1 MITANRIIKIFAKF
15 LLSLTSLII
24 IDSNFASDLRFEQL
38 TIKSGL
44 PSLVVN
50 QIMQDSDGYI
60 WFATHKGVVKYNG
73 YYFENFNSQSTPSLL
88 NDTSY
93 KIIEDKDHN
102 YWITSEGGLTKINGD
117 YSSYYFD
124 GYVSNIIAT
133 KNNLLVVFK
142 NILYSYNSNA
152 DAFEKFE
159 GFPLPKNITSIYS
172 IGDSS
177 IIINKK
183 NESFYYNDDLNE
195 YKKIEGFSNV
205 KVDDYIEFDNYYL
218 IVLRNK
224 GLYKFYKS
232 SKTIE
237 KIENLSLLSTHI
249 VGIKSFPENKDYN
262 LIVIYDNGDSTRLNT
277 NNDYYIHQRN
287 NKNIEVMDF
296 LVDNSGVLWL
306 ATKKSGVFKYSFLK
320 DGTLLTKLNEPPTNM
335 FSINKDIY
343 YTDKENIYCLSDG
356 CTDLKYLNL
365 KYVWEVKTIDN
376 ENYFI
381 SHKGGLSKYNSK
393 TKKLVLLS
401 DNITAYTFSIGSSN
415 EIFYFASSKRGINQ
429 FFIKENKVINLLDE
443 NSLFGELGTY
453 ALRSHYKNGVIY
465 IGTINGLYS
474 YNLVNNS
481 EYLYEETK
489 SLNINDVVA
498 SNNGLWISIQSK
510 GLYYLNFSDNQLD
523 FIKVAS
529 KDISN
534 ISIIDKKLYLSH
546 KDGIIEYD
554 VNTLE
559 QKNYKSLFVDLDF
572 EFLNSNSIND
582 KENIYFATSNGYLTV
597 SKKDI
602 QVNNYK
608 ALTRI
613 DKITINDEE
622 KDILSI
628 DDLDYEDNNIR
639 VYFSSSDNS
648 FPENITFKYR
658 LIGFND
664 SWKITSNNFVDY
676 TNLSSGKYVFEVLAS
691 NSDGIFEGEPNF
703 YSFNIKKPWWYFVL
717 FILAGFTFI
726 LLCFIAVNRYW
737 QIKQL
742 KLKAI
747 TDSTTGI
754 YNRYKFN
761 IEVEKSISK
770 NIPFSLIFLDLDHFK
785 EINDSLGHD
794 AGDDYI
800 SHIAKTIRESVG
812 KNGIVARIGGD
823 EFAVLFFKY
832 FKNKNTKK
840 SIIHKILMDVRKE
853 HTLKNKI
860 IKGSASIG
868 VVNFPE
874 NGNTTQQLL
883 QHADVAM
890 YASKN
895 NGRNNITFFDDEM
908 IKDFN
913 EKAEIRYQL
922 KNAVIENEFE
932 LHYQPKVCKHTQKYI
947 GFESLIRWNS
957 KDRGMVSP
965 AIFIPES
972 ENNGTILEIG
982 KWVIFETCRK
992 AAYLDSKGL
1001 LKDNIS
1007 LNMSPKQFMQ
1017 ENIDEILRKA
1027 IAMHSVNPKKI
1038 EIEITES
1045 VFASDTR
1052 KILRVMNK
1060 IKKLGVSIALDDF
1073 GSGYSS
1079 LSYLTKFPID
1089 TLKIDRAFVRD
1100 IENNKTNIKVL
1111 KNIFNLAKDLGMSV
1125 VVEGVETKEQ
1135 LDIISQYDFKSIQ
1148 GFYYS
1153 PPIKC
1158 KDVEDSIK

>member
-1 MITANRIIKIFAKF
+1 MIAANKIIKIFVKI
-15 LLSLTSLII
+15 LLSVTSLII

-44 PSLVVN
+44 PSLAVN
-50 QIMQDSDGYI
+50 QIIQDSDGYI
-60 WFATHKGVVKYNG
+60 WFATRKGIVKYNG
-73 YYFENFNSQSTPSLL
+73 YYFENFNSQSNPSLL

-93 KIIEDKDHN
+93 KIIEDLNHN
-102 YWITSEGGLTKINGD
+102 YWITSEGGLTKIND
-117 YSSYYFD
+117 YDASYYFD
-124 GYVSNIIAT
+124 GYISNIILTDNNFFAT
-133 KNNLLVVFK
+133 FK
-142 NILYSYNSNA
+142 NDIYVYNRVL
-152 DAFEKFE
+152 DQFELFNDIPFSKE
-159 GFPLPKNITSIYS
+159 ISSIYPVGKNS
-172 IGDSS
+172 FIV
-177 IIINKK
+177 NKAK
-183 NESFYYNDDLNE
+183 ESFYYNDKT
-195 YKKIEGFSNV
+195 KKHQKLLDFNNL
-205 KVDDYIEFDNYYL
+205 KVEDYVEFENYYIIATKDTGIFKIDKTTN
-218 IVLRNK
+218 IV
-224 GLYKFYKS
+224 
-232 SKTIE
+232 SKI
-237 KIENLSLLSTHI
+237 KNLNLLPYNISGIQYLDSHKNYNFI
-249 VGIKSFPENKDYN
+249 VVYE
-262 LIVIYDNGDSTRLNT
+262 NGDITKLNL
-277 NNDYYIHQRN
+277 NNNYYIHQKN
-287 NKNIEVMDF
+287 KKNIEVSDVLF
-296 LVDNSGVLWL
+296 DDSGVFWMT
-306 ATKKSGVFKYSFLK
+306 TKNDGVFKYSFLK
-320 DGTLLTKLNEPPTNM
+320 DGANLTVLNESPTNI
-335 FSINKDIY
+335 FTIANEAY
-343 YTDKENIYCLSDG
+343 YTNKEKTFCITNLCKHLP
-356 CTDLKYLNL
+356 YLNL
-365 KYVWEVKTIDN
+365 KHVWEVKTLDN
-376 ENYFI
+376 INYFI
-381 SHKGGLSKYNSK
+381 SHKGGFSRYNIK
-393 TKKLVLLS
+393 TKKLSLIS
-401 DNITAYTFSIGSSN
+401 NNITAYTFSFGNQN
-415 EIFYFASSKRGINQ
+415 EIYYFSSSKKGINKYLLDTNE
-429 FFIKENKVINLLDE
+429 FINILDE
-443 NSLFGELGTY
+443 NSIFKEIGTY
-453 ALRSHYKNGVIY
+453 ALRSHYSSDVIY

-474 YNLVNNS
+474 YNLITK
-481 EYLYEETK
+481 EEILYPETQ
-489 SLNINDVVA
+489 SLNINDLLA
-498 SNNGLWISIQSK
+498 TENGIWLAVQSK
-510 GLYYLNFSDNQLD
+510 GLYFLD
-523 FIKVAS
+523 FNTNKLNPLNL
-529 KDISN
+529 KGNDFSN
-534 ISIIDKKLYLSH
+534 ITLYNNSLYLTH
-546 KDGIIEYD
+546 NDGVIRYD
-554 VNTLE
+554 LSTKKQND
-559 QKNYKSLFVDLDF
+559 YKSLFVDLDF
-572 EFLNSNSIND
+572 EFANSNWTQDSLYA
-582 KENIYFATSNGYLTV
+582 YFGTNNGYLTI
-597 SKKDI
+597 SKNDI
-602 QVNNYK
+602 EINKYK
-608 ALTRI
+608 AFTRI
-613 DKITINDEE
+613 DKIIINDEE
-622 KDILSI
+622 KNILTV
-628 DDLDYEDNNIR
+628 DDLDYENNNLR

-648 FPENITFKYR
+648 FPENIKYKYR
-658 LIGFND
+658 LFGFNNN
-664 SWKITSNNFVDY
+664 WKITSNNFVDY
-676 TNLSSGKYVFEVLAS
+676 TNLSSGKYIFEVLAS
-691 NSDGIFEGEPNF
+691 NSDGIFTGEPTF

-717 FILAGFTFI
+717 FILCGFTVVLI
-726 LLCFIAVNRYW
+726 CFIALNRFW

-800 SHIAKTIRESVG
+800 CHIANTIRESVG

-823 EFAVLFFKY
+823 EFAVLFFNY

-853 HTLKNKI
+853 YMLKNKL

-895 NGRNNITFFDDEM
+895 NGRNNITFFDEDM

-932 LHYQPKVCKHTQKYI
+932 LHYQPKVCKYTQKYI

-992 AAYLDSKGL
+992 IAYLDSKGL

-1027 IAMHSVNPKKI
+1027 IAMHSVDPKKI

-1052 KILRVMNK
+1052 QILRVMKK

-1089 TLKIDRAFVRD
+1089 TLKIDRAFVKD

-1111 KNIFNLAKDLGMSV
+1111 KNIFNLAKDLGMNV

-1158 KDVEDSIK
+1158 KDVENSIK